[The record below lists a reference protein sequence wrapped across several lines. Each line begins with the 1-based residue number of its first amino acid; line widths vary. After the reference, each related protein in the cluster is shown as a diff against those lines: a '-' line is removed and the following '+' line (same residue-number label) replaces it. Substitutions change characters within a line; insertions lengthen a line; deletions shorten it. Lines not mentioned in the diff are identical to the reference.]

1 MHHECIKMHTNIYE
15 CTPDLHIVEVVV
27 EIFSFIPCWLRL
39 SALLRLDVT
48 ASSGFLRAANT
59 FFPCKRSKLCLQVNL
74 SNNVRDSQDVRADPT
89 VPGAL
94 ARAEQLGRVEAAW
107 YHMLLSCPNPKEALC

>member
-1 MHHECIKMHTNIYE
+1 MNACKCN
-15 CTPDLHIVEVVV
+15 PDSYVVEVVV

-48 ASSGFLRAANT
+48 ASSGFLRAAGAC
-59 FFPCKRSKLCLQVNL
+59 FVFACKRSKLCLQVNL

-94 ARAEQLGRVEAAW
+94 ARAEQVGRVEAAW